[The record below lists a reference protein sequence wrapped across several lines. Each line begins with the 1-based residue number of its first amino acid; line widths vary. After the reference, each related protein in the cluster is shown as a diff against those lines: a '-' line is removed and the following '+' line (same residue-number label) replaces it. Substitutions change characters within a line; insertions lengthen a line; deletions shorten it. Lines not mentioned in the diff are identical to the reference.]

1 MSRYEE
7 ETSKYLK
14 VIRDQKQIIAKL
26 EHLNKEKEKA
36 LDVAQKERTQFKE
49 RCEEQVTLA

>member
-1 MSRYEE
+1 MNRYEE

-49 RCEEQVTLA
+49 RCEEQVNLV